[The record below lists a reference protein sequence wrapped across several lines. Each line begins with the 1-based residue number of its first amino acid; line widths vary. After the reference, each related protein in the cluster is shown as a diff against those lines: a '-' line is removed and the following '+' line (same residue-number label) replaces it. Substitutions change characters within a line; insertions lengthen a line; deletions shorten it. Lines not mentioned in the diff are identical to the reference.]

1 MKASQAISGEI
12 VLEQLLNQVM
22 KTVIENAGAQKGF
35 LILDKGGNWAIE
47 AEAAVECDRITI
59 MQSIPVDS
67 VDPTTGIPL
76 LSTAIVNYVA
86 RSHENVVFNNAT
98 DEGQFTRDSYITATQ
113 AKSIL
118 CTPLLNQ
125 GKLGGILY
133 L

>member
-1 MKASQAISGEI
+1 MHNS
-12 VLEQLLNQVM
+12 LM
-22 KTVIENAGAQKGF
+22 KTVIENASAQKGF

-67 VDPTTGIPL
+67 VDPATGIPL

-86 RSHENVVFNNAT
+86 RSQENVVLKNAT
-98 DEGQFTRDSYITATQ
+98 DEGQFTCDSYITATEP
-113 AKSIL
+113 KSIL